1 MDTIL
6 LLVFTCVGGALLFR
20 RDTVVKATAA
30 VFLVLGLLLAGSGTG
45 DFVRTMLTGV
55 YALFT

>member
-6 LLVFTCVGGALLFR
+6 LLIFACIGSALLFR
-20 RDTVVKATAA
+20 RDTVVKVTAA
-30 VFLVLGLLLAGSGTG
+30 VFLVLGLLLSGSGTG
-45 DFVRTMLTGV
+45 DFVRTMLTGA

>member
-6 LLVFTCVGGALLFR
+6 LLVFACAGCALLFR
-20 RDTVVKATAA
+20 RDTVVKVVAA
-30 VFLVLGLLLAGSGTG
+30 VFLVLGLLLSGSGTG
-45 DFVRTMLTGV
+45 DFVRTMLTGA

>member
-6 LLVFTCVGGALLFR
+6 LLIFACVGGALLFR
-20 RDTVVKATAA
+20 RDTTVKATAA
-30 VFLVLGLLLAGSGTG
+30 VFLVLGLLLSGSGTG
-45 DFVRTMLTGV
+45 DFIRTMLTGA